1 MKIFGI
7 TVLILAPL
15 LVISLGMDI
24 LMGFDLDNSIKH
36 AFNPFL
42 VKDPAEF
49 TLFLILLVFLL
60 FSFFYRK
67 KERQHERTT
76 MMLQIPGAEIEMNS
90 EYGSLSFCFFTTP

>member
-15 LVISLGMDI
+15 VVISLGMDI
-24 LMGFDLDNSIKH
+24 LLGFDLDNSIKH

-42 VKDPAEF
+42 VKDPAE
-49 TLFLILLVFLL
+49 LILFFILLAFLV

-67 KERQHERTT
+67 KKKKNKGKGQ
-76 MMLQIPGAEIEMNS
+76 Q
-90 EYGSLSFCFFTTP
+90 

>member
-1 MKIFGI
+1 MKIFAI

-15 LVISLGMDI
+15 VVIILGMDI
-24 LMGFDLDNSIKH
+24 LLGFDLDDSIKH

-49 TLFLILLVFLL
+49 IFFLILLVFLV

-67 KERQHERTT
+67 KKK
-76 MMLQIPGAEIEMNS
+76 
-90 EYGSLSFCFFTTP
+90 GSTKGQQ

>member
-15 LVISLGMDI
+15 MVITLGMDI
-24 LMGFDLDNSIKH
+24 LMGFDLDNSMKH

-49 TLFLILLVFLL
+49 ILFLILLIFLL

-67 KERQHERTT
+67 KKKGNTKGQ
-76 MMLQIPGAEIEMNS
+76 Q
-90 EYGSLSFCFFTTP
+90 

>member
-15 LVISLGMDI
+15 VVITLGMDI
-24 LMGFDLDNSIKH
+24 LMGFDLDNSMKH

-49 TLFLILLVFLL
+49 ILFLILLIFLL

-67 KERQHERTT
+67 KKKGNTKGQ
-76 MMLQIPGAEIEMNS
+76 Q
-90 EYGSLSFCFFTTP
+90 

>member
-15 LVISLGMDI
+15 VVLTLGMDI

-49 TLFLILLVFLL
+49 ILFLILLVLLL

-67 KERQHERTT
+67 KKKGNTKGQ
-76 MMLQIPGAEIEMNS
+76 Q
-90 EYGSLSFCFFTTP
+90 

>member
-15 LVISLGMDI
+15 VVITLGMD
-24 LMGFDLDNSIKH
+24 LLLGFDLDNSIKH

-49 TLFLILLVFLL
+49 ILFLILLIFLL

-67 KERQHERTT
+67 KKKGNTKGQ
-76 MMLQIPGAEIEMNS
+76 Q
-90 EYGSLSFCFFTTP
+90 